1 MKIALAVALVGF
13 FMSLGIMSV
22 SAQAFDPCDLDP
34 TSLACVIFGGGGGGG
49 STTTTQAQSYYWA
62 SWGGAGECSDADP
75 RYIRYLRWTADGSY
89 VLPTELANPPNGSI
103 LGTDRIYQLTCASI
117 PTPEVWNVL
126 ETASEALPPPA
137 WEASPPG
144 QGVTGFEFWM
154 WFSGQTQL
162 GPVAL
167 SWTDPVTGIAFNLQ
181 GRAWVGDITWAT
193 GDGEDPTVYALSYAA
208 GADVGG
214 TSEDPAI
221 THFYEVTSSGSG
233 FDAGYPV
240 QIEITWVGEWRW
252 RESGG
257 AWNPYQPMLN
267 TATFTTNDT
276 YEVVQIVSVLQ
287 P

>member
-1 MKIALAVALVGF
+1 MSRLLSLFGVVALVWLALPAASQ
-13 FMSLGIMSV
+13 SLG
-22 SAQAFDPCDLDP
+22 DCDLNPNLVFCD
-34 TSLACVIFGGGGGGG
+34 VGGGGGGG
-49 STTTTQAQSYYWA
+49 STTSTTIAEAYYWWA
-62 SWGGAGECSDADP
+62 RGSAGECDDGDP
-75 RYIRYLRWTADGSY
+75 RYIRYLHWADGSY
-89 VLPTELANPPNGSI
+89 VLPMELTNPPNGSI

-117 PTPEVWNVL
+117 PAPEVWNVL

-144 QGVTGFEFWM
+144 QGVTGFESWM

-162 GPVAL
+162 GPVVL
-167 SWTDPVTGIAFNLQ
+167 SWTDPVTGISFDLQ
-181 GRAWVGDITWAT
+181 GRAWVGDITWTT
-193 GDGEDPTVYALSYAA
+193 GDGEDPTVYALSYVA

-214 TSEDPAI
+214 TSDDPAT
-221 THFYEVTSSGSG
+221 THFYEVTSSDSG

-267 TATFTTNDT
+267 TATFTTNET